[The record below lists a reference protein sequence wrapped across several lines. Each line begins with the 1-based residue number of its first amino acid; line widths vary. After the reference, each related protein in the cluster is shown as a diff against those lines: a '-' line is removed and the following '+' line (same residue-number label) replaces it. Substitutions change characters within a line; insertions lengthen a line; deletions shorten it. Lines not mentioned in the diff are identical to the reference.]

1 MRFATPDRMLPAL
14 RSSSCVRRNRDG
26 FAGVRTEDRNG
37 LVLVSKVF
45 DDALREHI
53 EGPAEENVVCCIS
66 NDVSLKIQ
74 YDLTDVEGNISNE
87 SQRSVHLAVRRLHV
101 QLDSRIEEEVEAQ
114 TDLFQHGDDLRTGV
128 DDAFDLLFV
137 VDQRDD
143 RTNRVRIAGDA
154 PGSNVAPEHE
164 SWLTAVTS
172 SAPISTMWAD
182 TTGSVE
188 THLGVT
194 ASRYLFRTSGAIDSN
209 SSGVSVTNGDF
220 IERWKISSASF
231 GWITGTMVLYAG
243 SLPLSFEGFGGVAK
257 FRTFGGA

>member
-1 MRFATPDRMLPAL
+1 MRFATPDRMLPAS
-14 RSSSCVRRNRDG
+14 RSSSRVRRNCDG
-26 FAGVRTEDRNG
+26 FAGVRTEDCNH
-37 LVLVSKVF
+37 LVLVGEVL
-45 DDALREHI
+45 DDALREHV
-53 EGPAEENVVCCIS
+53 EGSAEEDVVRCVS
-66 NDVSLKIQ
+66 NDVSLEIQ
-74 YDLTDVEGNISNE
+74 NDLTDAEGNISNE

-101 QLDSRIEEEVEAQ
+101 QLDCRIEEEVEAE
-114 TDLFQHGDDLRTGV
+114 TDLFRHGDDLRTGV

-182 TTGSVE
+182 ATGSVE
-188 THLGVT
+188 TRLGVT

-220 IERWKISSASF
+220 IERWKISSTSF